1 MNLQIPILFIIPLST
16 ECHGLTVLSQ
26 VEAFSF
32 AKTTSLHLTGKQS
45 SPTEGTAPGQ
55 QLNLWISCMR
65 SPQRAR
71 PKEGRATAEAGKV
84 FSEKVFTHR
93 IAWSWPHQV
102 QDAQTDCISTPRWC
116 KTGVRSCELLV
127 LENHTRV
134 GPSRCAIGQ
143 DNLSHYV
150 SVGCFWRASCQE
162 QGSEAAQ
169 VSAISSEWFRTSMCF
184 SSWRREQRLHIPLKE
199 NQRTREQ
206 FETFTQHYPS
216 FTPAEQLRNSK
227 KRLIFCTVKS
237 FVLSG
242 HTGEHTGRKH
252 RSCLEF
258 SFQKQLV
265 QYSSS
270 LRLQRVIARAIA
282 HELQCR
288 SADSRRRGMR
298 ESVIRSVYHTLAK
311 PERQV
316 SWYRL
321 VSTFIKKNKTKS
333 KSY

>member
-1 MNLQIPILFIIPLST
+1 
-16 ECHGLTVLSQ
+16 
-26 VEAFSF
+26 
-32 AKTTSLHLTGKQS
+32 
-45 SPTEGTAPGQ
+45 
-55 QLNLWISCMR
+55 
-65 SPQRAR
+65 
-71 PKEGRATAEAGKV
+71 
-84 FSEKVFTHR
+84 
-93 IAWSWPHQV
+93 
-102 QDAQTDCISTPRWC
+102 
-116 KTGVRSCELLV
+116 
-127 LENHTRV
+127 
-134 GPSRCAIGQ
+134 
-143 DNLSHYV
+143 
-150 SVGCFWRASCQE
+150 
-162 QGSEAAQ
+162 
-169 VSAISSEWFRTSMCF
+169 MCF
-184 SSWRREQRLHIPLKE
+184 SSWRRAQRLHIPLKE

-242 HTGEHTGRKH
+242 HTGENAGRKH

-311 PERQV
+311 PKDKCHDTDLSLLLLKKTKQKANHTKHQQQSSV
-316 SWYRL
+316 NSW
-321 VSTFIKKNKTKS
+321 KKNRNKCFFNK
-333 KSY
+333 